1 MMNSQQQSY
10 PGNFYGP
17 IGDFLREEY
26 LQYGFTQG
34 TRQEVEFLLDLLQLP
49 NAARILDVGCGAGR
63 HSLELARRG
72 FVTVGIDISAGLIE
86 VAQRAAQEEDLQAEF
101 YVGDARELEFAPEF
115 DAAICL
121 CQGAFGL
128 AGDEEGHRRVLAGI
142 HDALKPGTL
151 FVLTAVHA
159 PSLMRAPQF
168 RVEEFDVESLTLH
181 ERETIRNS
189 AGETR
194 DVDLYTTAFTL
205 RELKW
210 LLQDAGF
217 APEAAYG
224 CTAGQFDSKPLTID
238 DFEIMTV
245 ARRR

>member
-1 MMNSQQQSY
+1 MENSQEQSY
-10 PGNFYGP
+10 PGNFYAP

-49 NAARILDVGCGAGR
+49 GDARILDVGCGAGR

-101 YVGDARELEFAPEF
+101 YVGDARELEFSPEF

-128 AGDEEGHRRVLAGI
+128 AGDEAGHRRVLAGI
-142 HDALKPGTL
+142 HDALKPGAL
-151 FVLTAVHA
+151 LVLTALNALHLLRSPDLA
-159 PSLMRAPQF
+159 EQDFDPQ
-168 RVEEFDVESLTLH
+168 SLTMRY
-181 ERETIRNS
+181 RETIRNA

-194 DVDLYTTAFTL
+194 EVDIYNTTFTP

-210 LLQDAGF
+210 LLQDTGF
-217 APEAAYG
+217 AVEAIYG
-224 CTAGQFDSKPLTID
+224 CIAGDFARKPLTLD

-245 ARRR
+245 ARRI

>member
-1 MMNSQQQSY
+1 MANLHEQSY
-10 PGNFYGP
+10 PGNFYAP

-26 LQYGFTQG
+26 LQYSFTQG

-49 NAARILDVGCGAGR
+49 GDARVLDVGCGAGR

-72 FVTVGIDISAGLIE
+72 FVAVGIDISAGLIE

-128 AGDEEGHRRVLAGI
+128 AGDEAGHRRVLAGI
-142 HDALKPGTL
+142 HGALKPGAL

-159 PSLMRAPQF
+159 PSLIRAPQF
-168 RVEEFDVESLTLH
+168 RADEFDVGSLTLH

-194 DVDLYTTAFTL
+194 DVDLYTTAFTY

-217 APEAAYG
+217 ALEAAYG
-224 CTAGQFDSKPLTID
+224 CVAGQFERKPLTLD

-245 ARRR
+245 ARCI